1 MEDARV
7 EGEKA
12 RDWAWYSVG
21 IGLLVYTI
29 LFLVYLLTAKDGAVR
44 KVDFDWQYLTSADMW
59 RALWKGFQLNLQGVR
74 QVGGDRVRLGA
85 GRGHRPAAARPRSAP
100 RSASSPRR
108 TATCSAPC
116 RRCSVITIV
125 GFGLPKADPP
135 LLGGHSDEFYAVLA
149 LSLVYGAYVSEVY
162 RAGIESIHWSQT
174 AAARSLGLTY
184 GQTMRLVVVPQAVRR
199 VTLPLMND
207 MVALQKDTSLIFI
220 LGGLDVI
227 NTARFYNNAHATFTA
242 YTGAAILF
250 AADQPA
256 ARPGCSTST
265 PRRDQRRRS
274 GGDLTMAFLELID
287 VHKHFGTNHVLRGI
301 DLGVEQHEVVCLIGA
316 SGCGKSTM
324 LRCINALET
333 IDSGRIDARRLPH
346 LRARRRRRRA
356 ARPASA
362 SSSRASTCSRT

>member
-1 MEDARV
+1 LTITDAPGRPATRFGRVLTYRRFALISLFFPPTGVPAVIFSLQASHLAKQSRLEDARV
-7 EGEKA
+7 KGEKA
-12 RDWAWYSVG
+12 REWAWYSVG

-29 LFLVYLLTAKDGAVR
+29 LFLVFLLTAKDGAVR
-44 KVDFDWQYLTSADMW
+44 KVDFDWQYLSSADMW
-59 RALWKGFQLNLQGVR
+59 RALWKGFQLNLKVWIKSA
-74 QVGGDRVRLGA
+74 VIVFVWALVVAIVRLLP
-85 GRGHRPAAARPRSAP
+85 GRACAPIRTLATVYCDLFRAVPALL
-100 RSASSPRR
+100 
-108 TATCSAPC
+108 
-116 RRCSVITIV
+116 VITIV

-184 GQTMRLVVVPQAVRR
+184 GQTMRFVVVPQAIRR

-250 AADQPA
+250 ALISLPLTRLLDFY
-256 ARPGCSTST
+256 T
-265 PRRDQRRRS
+265 RRDQRRRS
-274 GGDLTMAFLELID
+274 GGT
-287 VHKHFGTNHVLRGI
+287 
-301 DLGVEQHEVVCLIGA
+301 
-316 SGCGKSTM
+316 
-324 LRCINALET
+324 
-333 IDSGRIDARRLPH
+333 
-346 LRARRRRRRA
+346 
-356 ARPASA
+356 
-362 SSSRASTCSRT
+362 